1 MSGKREKQARRMGT
15 VISIEAR
22 RGAREFARV
31 VARTIEQQEL
41 KNLRRRQLVRKI
53 YGYAGVALL
62 ALALVTFIGW
72 LVSP

>member
-1 MSGKREKQARRMGT
+1 MSAKNVKRDRQVGN

-41 KNLRRRQLVRKI
+41 ENLRRRQIVRKI

>member
-1 MSGKREKQARRMGT
+1 MSAKNVKRARQAGN

-41 KNLRRRQLVRKI
+41 KNLRRRQLVRQI
-53 YGYAGVALL
+53 YGYTGVALL
-62 ALALVTFIGW
+62 VVAIVTFIGW